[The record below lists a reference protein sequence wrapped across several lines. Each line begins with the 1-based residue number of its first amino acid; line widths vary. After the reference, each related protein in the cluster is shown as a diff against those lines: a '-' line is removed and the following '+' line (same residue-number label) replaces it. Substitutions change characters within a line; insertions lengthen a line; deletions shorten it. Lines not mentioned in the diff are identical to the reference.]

1 MWPIY
6 IEWVYKTLREIQLSE
21 DLDGIQERTLSMAF
35 DAESCTHSTLTEK
48 LQMLNKKNISH

>member
-6 IEWVYKTLREIQLSE
+6 IDWVCKTPREIQLSE

-35 DAESCTHSTLTEK
+35 DAESCTHSTLAEK
-48 LQMLNKKNISH
+48 LEMLNKKNTS